1 MAMLAALDKLIKAV
15 YKVVLA
21 AIIAIGLVMLVVAW
35 AHVFCRYVLN
45 DSLTWS
51 EELLKILLV
60 WFCLLSTT
68 IIAVQ
73 REHVSIVVFKE
84 MMPKNVNHT
93 LTMVSQ
99 VLMLAASVI
108 VLLIGIDFV
117 LVAGSR
123 MTPALRIPYRYTYSA
138 IPVAFAVLTL
148 YELRNTIADFVK
160 GPKFAIDIKP
170 KD

>member
-1 MAMLAALDKLIKAV
+1 MLAALDKLIKAV

-68 IIAVQ
+68 VISVQ
-73 REHVSIVVFKE
+73 REHVSIVVFKQ
-84 MMPKNVNHT
+84 MMPLKANQT
-93 LTMVSQ
+93 LTLVAQ
-99 VLMLAASVI
+99 VLMLVASVI
-108 VLLIGIDFV
+108 VLFIGIDFV
-117 LVAGSR
+117 MVAGSR

-138 IPVAFAVLTL
+138 IPVAFAILSL